1 MGHGNIFTPFG
12 RSYLISFTGL
22 QLMTRDANKV
32 ADGLAKWA
40 YTMEEIFECQQLEE
54 LPRFI
59 QKLVFVDIVRL
70 AYFSP
75 KCK

>member
-1 MGHGNIFTPFG
+1 
-12 RSYLISFTGL
+12 
-22 QLMTRDANKV
+22 MTRDANKV